1 MMAVSVSKWP
11 QGEVCNLFSKLKRR
25 DIAEALRTL
34 ECTGASFLE
43 IEWLA
48 EEGLVAGLTDSQ
60 LHYVLNIISF
70 MTGRSI

>member
-1 MMAVSVSKWP
+1 MLVN
-11 QGEVCNLFSKLKRR
+11 GLRERCNLFSKLGRR

>member
-1 MMAVSVSKWP
+1 MMAVSVSKWS
-11 QGEVCNLFSKLKRR
+11 QGEVCNLFSKLGRR

-48 EEGLVAGLTDSQ
+48 EEGLVDSQ
-60 LHYVLNIISF
+60 LLYVLNIISF